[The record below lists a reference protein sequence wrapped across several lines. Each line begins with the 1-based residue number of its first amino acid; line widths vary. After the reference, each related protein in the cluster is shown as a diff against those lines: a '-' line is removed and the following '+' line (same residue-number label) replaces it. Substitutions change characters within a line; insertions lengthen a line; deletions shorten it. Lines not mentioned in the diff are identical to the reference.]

1 MSRFVVLSL
10 LAVTTLL
17 GTGCCREEAC
27 IEVTGIPVTF
37 YGYRKA
43 DLDTVEITGYAKGTG
58 FKKATTDTSIQTTQN
73 AYNNDTVFMLK
84 LSSNISTGGGSL
96 PGSALSDDYEWR
108 IYIPA
113 LKQSIFIG
121 NYEYLSYT
129 CNGCGAGNGRRV
141 ESLSACSVNGAVV
154 KADAVMIYK

>member
-1 MSRFVVLSL
+1 MAIATF
-10 LAVTTLL
+10 LAS
-17 GTGCCREEAC
+17 GCCREEAC

-37 YGYRKA
+37 YGYRPA

-58 FKKATTDTSIQTTQN
+58 FKKATTDTSIQTTQT
-73 AYNNDTVFMLK
+73 AYNNDTVFLLK
-84 LSSNISTGGGSL
+84 LNSNISSGGGSL
-96 PGSALSDDYEWR
+96 PGSALSDDHEWR

-113 LKQSIFIG
+113 LKQTVLIG

-129 CNGCGAGNGRRV
+129 CNACGAATGRRV
-141 ESLSACSVNGAVV
+141 ESLSACSVNGTAV

>member
-1 MSRFVVLSL
+1 MKNTVVISL
-10 LAVTTLL
+10 LAVSTFLA
-17 GTGCCREEAC
+17 TGCCREEAC

-43 DLDTVEITGYAKGTG
+43 DLDTVEITGYVRGTG
-58 FKKATTDTSIQTTQN
+58 FRKVSTDTSMQTTQN

-84 LSSNISTGGGSL
+84 LNGSVPTGGGSL
-96 PGSALSDDYEWR
+96 PGSALSDDHEWR

-113 LKQSIFIG
+113 LKQTVLIG

-129 CNGCGAGNGRRV
+129 CKGCGAGSGRRV